1 MRSCISIFCR
11 LTVPF
16 NCFRAVLFHAFSIC
30 IAIAKITLC
39 HCIALFCRFAVPFNC
54 FRAVLFHAFSIGIAI
69 AKITLSPTIALLRR
83 FLIPFCRLNDVFFY
97 ANAVFIAV
105 SKITLSRTIAL
116 LRRFLIPFCR
126 LNDVFFHAFSI
137 FIAVSKITL
146 SRTIALLRR
155 FLIPFKCLFQVFCD
169 AYTITI
175 AIAQFILRFWTFL
188 FCRFGVP
195 LYSRLIVRE
204 FRIQPPDHI
213 LRCCISLS
221 CRRFVPSAGLF
232 FIFFNTE
239 RLIIALAQC
248 ALRLRITL
256 LGSFFIPHNGIFRI
270 FLYTNTVLVTP
281 CHLKLCLGVSVIS
294 GRDHVLLER
303 HFGIAGLLIFLSLLQ
318 VVLHSLL
325 FCFLLCF
332 LAQAEALHALH
343 KLLLFV
349 LRAVE
354 QETVRGIFLIAE
366 IHSLDLSPQ
375 TIPIHT
381 ASRRFKPFFNR
392 FCLDGIRDFH
402 LLPPTHTDR
411 LQFIRKTY
419 FHLNFAHNDSLPMYL

>member
-16 NCFRAVLFHAFSIC
+16 NCFRAVLFHAFSIV

-69 AKITLSPTIALLRR
+69 AKITLCPTIALLRR

-126 LNDVFFHAFSI
+126 LNDVFFYANAV
-137 FIAVSKITL
+137 FIAVSKTTL
-146 SRTIALLRR
+146 SCCISLFSR
-155 FLIPFKCLFQVFCD
+155 FFIPFKCLFQVFCD

-175 AIAQFILRFWTFL
+175 AIAQFILRFRAFL
-188 FCRFGVP
+188 FCRFCIP

-270 FLYTNTVLVTP
+270 LCYTNTVLVTP
-281 CHLKLCLGVSVIS
+281 CHFQLRLGVSVIT
-294 GRDHVLLER
+294 GRNHVALKRHLGIANLLKITGILQIVLL
-303 HFGIAGLLIFLSLLQ
+303 G
-318 VVLHSLL
+318 
-325 FCFLLCF
+325 FLLRF
-332 LAQAEALHALH
+332 LLRFLPQTKALHEAH
-343 KLLLFV
+343 EFSLFIF
-349 LRAVE
+349 RPIE
-354 QETVRGIFLIAE
+354 QEAVHSIFLIAE
-366 IHSLDLSPQ
+366 SHSLDLSPQ

-381 ASRRFKPFFNR
+381 ASRRFKPFNHWFFPDSIGN
-392 FCLDGIRDFH
+392 FH
-402 LLPPTHTDR
+402 LPLIHTDGF
-411 LQFIRKTY
+411 QFIRKIY
-419 FHLNFAHNDSLPMYL
+419 FYLDFTHF

>member
-1 MRSCISIFCR
+1 MRPYPPLLCGFPVPLRCLDKVFC
-11 LTVPF
+11 
-16 NCFRAVLFHAFSIC
+16 
-30 IAIAKITLC
+30 
-39 HCIALFCRFAVPFNC
+39 
-54 FRAVLFHAFSIGIAI
+54 
-69 AKITLSPTIALLRR
+69 
-83 FLIPFCRLNDVFFY
+83 Y
-97 ANAVFIAV
+97 
-105 SKITLSRTIAL
+105 
-116 LRRFLIPFCR
+116 
-126 LNDVFFHAFSI
+126 AFSI
-137 FIAVSKITL
+137 FIAVAKITL
-146 SRTIALLRR
+146 RLCKPLLCRSLVPFSGLSRVFHYTFSIYIARAQIVLRSCIALFCRLAVA
-155 FLIPFKCLFQVFCD
+155 FKRLLQVFCD
-169 AYTITI
+169 TCAMSI
-175 AIAQFILRFWTFL
+175 AVTQFFLCLRILLHCRLAVQFCGLCLVLADTVAGLIAHTQLILCFRAFL
-188 FCRFGVP
+188 LCCFCVP
-195 LYSRLIVRE
+195 LYSRHIVRE
-204 FRIQPPDHI
+204 CRIQPTGHI
-213 LRCCISLS
+213 LGRHISLS
-221 CRRFVPSAGLF
+221 RRRFVPLAGLF
-232 FIFFNTE
+232 VVLFNATS
-239 RLIIALAQC
+239 LIIALAQC
-248 ALRLRITL
+248 TLCLGIALLCGL
-256 LGSFFIPHNGIFRI
+256 FVPHERI
-270 FLYTNTVLVTP
+270 FFAFFHTRAVLIAP
-281 CHLKLCLGVSVIS
+281 GHLKLCLGVSVIS

-303 HFGIAGLLIFLSLLQ
+303 HFRIACLLIFLSLLQ

>member
-16 NCFRAVLFHAFSIC
+16 NCFRAVLFHAFSIF

-116 LRRFLIPFCR
+116 LRRFLIPF
-126 LNDVFFHAFSI
+126 
-137 FIAVSKITL
+137 
-146 SRTIALLRR
+146 
-155 FLIPFKCLFQVFCD
+155 KCLFQVFCD

-175 AIAQFILRFWTFL
+175 AITQFILRFWTFL